1 MRDGVAPAELAIS
14 TMAVAGVGDGGFA
27 VTLRRRCQVVRGA
40 VVRRK
45 SRCRYVSSRAMRYNQ
60 GCVVAMACAA
70 MDREWKSRGYCVD
83 MIADVRMFAD
93 EGAKNAIRSRD
104 AGLGAEALA

>member
-1 MRDGVAPAELAIS
+1 
-14 TMAVAGVGDGGFA
+14 
-27 VTLRRRCQVVRGA
+27 
-40 VVRRK
+40 
-45 SRCRYVSSRAMRYNQ
+45 
-60 GCVVAMACAA
+60 MACAA

-104 AGLGAEALA
+104 ASLGAEALA